1 MKIFLLSQYQQ
12 IKKGGIDTFILKI
25 IIFLKFIYLYPL
37 SIIFLPIN
45 LIILLISKIVFLR
58 FAEIPTNRMGHFALE
73 ADIYLTSKNKKSK
86 ENQTVV
92 DIFCR
97 QFWDGYVCN
106 YELMNLFSKFLI
118 IFHPFL
124 IYPIIFNCQHY
135 KIFSKH
141 TFKLGKSLDRDVSNI
156 IYSNPVNLKFSNSE
170 KEKGEKYLEQFK
182 KNHKNFKFVTLIIR
196 DKAYLKKIFKRD
208 YSYHDYR
215 NGNIE
220 DYDAACQALTQI
232 GYHVFRMGN
241 HVEKKF
247 QTNNSMIID
256 YATNGNRSAFLD
268 IYLASKCEFTISNST
283 GWDALPQIF
292 RKPILFIDYAP
303 VGLISTFSPKFMVT
317 IRHHYSK
324 ELMRNLTLKEIF
336 DYNLGF
342 AYKSSH
348 YDIKNIVLKNN
359 TKEEIKNTILEM
371 ETFVKNS
378 QFNNIDHSDNNLK
391 FWKIYKAMLKKHN
404 SLELHGDIQARIS
417 SKFIENNKYLI
428 K

>member
-1 MKIFLLSQYQQ
+1 MKNFLLSQYQQ
-12 IKKGGIDTFILKI
+12 IKKGGVETLVLKI
-25 IIFLKFIYLYPL
+25 ITLFKFFFLYLL

-45 LIILLISKIVFLR
+45 FIILIISKIVFLR

-73 ADIYLTSKNKKSK
+73 VDIYLTAKNKKSM
-86 ENQTVV
+86 ENQKVI

-97 QFWDGYVCN
+97 QFWDSYVCN
-106 YELMNLFSKFLI
+106 QELYNSFNKLLN

-141 TFKLGKSLDRDVSNI
+141 TLKLGKSDDRDVSNI
-156 IYSNPVNLKFSNSE
+156 IYSSPINLKFSNSE
-170 KEKGEKYLEQFK
+170 EEKGEKYLEQYK

-196 DKAYLKKIFKRD
+196 DKVYLKKTFKKD

-215 NGNIE
+215 NGNIQ
-220 DYDAACQALTQI
+220 DYDTACHALTQM
-232 GYHVFRMGN
+232 GYHVFRMGS
-241 HVEKKF
+241 HVEKNF
-247 QTNNSMIID
+247 QTNNPMIVD
-256 YATNGNRSAFLD
+256 YATNGDRSEFLD

-324 ELMRNLTLKEIF
+324 KLMRNLTLKEIF

-342 AYKSSH
+342 ADKSND
-348 YDIKNIVLKNN
+348 YDINNVVLKSN

-378 QFNNIDHSDNNLK
+378 EFNNINHSDSNLK
-391 FWKIYKAMLKKHN
+391 FWTIYKAMLKKYN
-404 SLELHGDIQARIS
+404 SLELHGNIQARIS

>member
-1 MKIFLLSQYQQ
+1 MRNFLLSQYQQ
-12 IKKGGIDTFILKI
+12 IKQGGAEILTLKI
-25 IIFLKFIYLYPL
+25 IIFFKFFFLYPA

-45 LIILLISKIVFLR
+45 LFILLISKILFLR
-58 FAEIPTNRMGHFALE
+58 FTEIPTNRMGHFALE
-73 ADIYLTSKNKKSK
+73 VDIYLTSKNIKSK
-86 ENQTVV
+86 EKQKVV
-92 DIFCR
+92 DIFCS
-97 QFWDGYVCN
+97 QFWDSYICN
-106 YELMNLFSKFLI
+106 QELLKRFSKLLI

-124 IYPIIFNCQHY
+124 IYPIIFNCQRY

-141 TFKLGKSLDRDVSNI
+141 TFKLGKSLDRDVTNI
-156 IYSNPVNLKFSNSE
+156 IYSNPVNLEFSNSD
-170 KEKGEKYLEQFK
+170 KEKGEKYLEKFK
-182 KNHKNFKFVTLIIR
+182 KNNKNFKFVTLIIR
-196 DKAYLKKIFKRD
+196 DQAYLKKTFKRD
-208 YSYHDYR
+208 YSYHNYR
-215 NGNIE
+215 DGNIQ
-220 DYDAACQALTQI
+220 DYDKACEALTQI

-241 HVEKKF
+241 IVEKNF
-247 QTNNSMIID
+247 QTNNPMIVD
-256 YATNGNRSAFLD
+256 YATNGDRSEFLD

-348 YDIKNIVLKNN
+348 YDVKNIVLKNN
-359 TKEEIKNTILEM
+359 TKEEIKNTTLEM
-371 ETFVKNS
+371 ETFVKKS
-378 QFNNIDHSDNNLK
+378 QFNKINYSDNNLK
-391 FWKIYKAMLKKHN
+391 FWKIYKAMLKKYN

-417 SKFIENNKYLI
+417 SKFIENNMYLI